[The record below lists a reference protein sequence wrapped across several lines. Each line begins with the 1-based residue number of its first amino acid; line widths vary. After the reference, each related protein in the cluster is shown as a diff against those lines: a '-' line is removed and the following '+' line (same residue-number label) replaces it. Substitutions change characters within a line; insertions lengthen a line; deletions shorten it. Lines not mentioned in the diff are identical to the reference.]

1 MYKII
6 FYCFQSAAAGYNQK
20 NAYSNMNEE
29 QEERLNENKPNEKIK
44 TETVQGDVYP
54 NEKMKDKMDQEI
66 GREDSFVVKDF
77 KSRLKRELDTKYVKA
92 TESEQIIHKNF
103 IMNQSESISK
113 DDFLES
119 SLANQ
124 RDMLEDFMNLEQI
137 KDLQK

>member
-1 MYKII
+1 
-6 FYCFQSAAAGYNQK
+6 
-20 NAYSNMNEE
+20 MNEE

-44 TETVQGDVYP
+44 TETVQGDVYT